1 MSERNRIKIAVT
13 WAVIIATFIL
23 AAMKLTGGLEF
34 PWYWIA
40 LPTAT
45 LLALAVA
52 YIVIS
57 FLAMLLINLIYY
69 LNGLDD
75 D

>member
-34 PWYWIA
+34 PWYWIT
-40 LPTAT
+40 LPAASI
-45 LLALAVA
+45 LALAA
-52 YIVIS
+52 TYIVIH
-57 FLAMLLINLIYY
+57 FLVTMLIDLIAY
-69 LNGLDD
+69 LNDLDD

>member
-45 LLALAVA
+45 LLSLAVA